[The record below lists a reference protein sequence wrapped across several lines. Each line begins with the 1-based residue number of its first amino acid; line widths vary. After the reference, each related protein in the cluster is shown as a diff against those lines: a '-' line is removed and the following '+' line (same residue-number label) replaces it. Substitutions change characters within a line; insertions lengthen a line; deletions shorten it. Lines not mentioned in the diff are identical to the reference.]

1 MIRAAL
7 AARDHALADLPGF
20 SHWVADR
27 YADELQ
33 GELNS
38 RIEKLW
44 EKTHLLTA
52 RLENA
57 NDHADL
63 EVLRQAAGDL
73 SEGMKQLSTRFS
85 QLAERIDTNRM
96 KEDWEVASAFASVPF
111 ADTGGRST
119 REQLWERIAD
129 IKKHDRE
136 MAAKEQSDTV
146 KITDEQIAEEQKR
159 TRARAEKQA
168 LAALAALGERWF
180 DDPEVFAA
188 REHGDYA
195 STVKRVRAASEKWAR
210 TRRTRALVA
219 SRSPPLETASAY
231 AGSAWCG
238 EIDRLTD
245 EQNGIPDLQAF
256 QDRLV
261 KADRLERS
269 IDGGSPRIAD
279 AGYQAAIRLR
289 EVRVHMLLLGMADR
303 AWEDHWYDEDPK
315 ERYYHAVGS
324 RFINDADG
332 FFPQSARYARP
343 AHAWIGREGS
353 PSTASR
359 GSFSPARVTA
369 ESRITS
375 PTKVSCLPVFPW

>member
-1 MIRAAL
+1 M
-7 AARDHALADLPGF
+7 
-20 SHWVADR
+20 ADR

-33 GELNS
+33 GELIS
-38 RIEKLW
+38 RSRSFGRRLICSLPGL
-44 EKTHLLTA
+44 KT
-52 RLENA
+52 A
-57 NDHADL
+57 NDHTEL
-63 EVLRQAAGDL
+63 KVLRQAAGDL

-85 QLAERIDTNRM
+85 ELAERVDTNRM
-96 KEDWEVASAFASVPF
+96 KEDWEAASAFASVPF

-119 REQLWERIAD
+119 REQLWERIAN

-136 MAAKEQSDTV
+136 MAAEEQSDSV
-146 KITDEQIAEEQKR
+146 KITDEQITEEQKR
-159 TRARAEKQA
+159 TRVRAEKQA

-180 DDPEVFAA
+180 DDPDAFAA

-195 STVKRVRAASEKWAR
+195 STVKRVRAASEKELDQERPWW
-210 TRRTRALVA
+210 
-219 SRSPPLETASAY
+219 LEIAAT
-231 AGSAWCG
+231 GDRIGLRWQRMVG

-279 AGYQAAIRLR
+279 AGNQAAIRLR

-369 ESRITS
+369 ESPITS
-375 PTKVSCLPVFPW
+375 PTKVSCQPVFPW